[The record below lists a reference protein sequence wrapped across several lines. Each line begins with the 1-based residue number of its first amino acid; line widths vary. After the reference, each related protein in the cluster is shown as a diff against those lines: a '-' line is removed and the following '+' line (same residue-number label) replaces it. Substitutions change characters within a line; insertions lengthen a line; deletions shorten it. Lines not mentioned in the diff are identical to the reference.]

1 MASHI
6 DVNTL
11 RTKLQNELKG
21 KKGKIDEED
30 NNKLYNIIAE
40 INREEVIFTELPEP
54 LANLAYNIL
63 YRQVIQRAMAKDFV
77 YTEDNII
84 SKFTESLYTI

>member
-1 MASHI
+1 
-6 DVNTL
+6 
-11 RTKLQNELKG
+11 
-21 KKGKIDEED
+21 
-30 NNKLYNIIAE
+30 NIIAE